1 MREVTLRLPDN
12 YFQYINGVIKA
23 PFLKEHPQFTLTNA
37 RWVVKNLKKFKR
49 LWNKTANVY
58 VDGWS
63 KIFKK
68 L

>member
-37 RWVVKNLKKFKR
+37 RWVVKNLKKFKH
-49 LWNKTANVY
+49 LWNKTANV
-58 VDGWS
+58 
-63 KIFKK
+63 
-68 L
+68 